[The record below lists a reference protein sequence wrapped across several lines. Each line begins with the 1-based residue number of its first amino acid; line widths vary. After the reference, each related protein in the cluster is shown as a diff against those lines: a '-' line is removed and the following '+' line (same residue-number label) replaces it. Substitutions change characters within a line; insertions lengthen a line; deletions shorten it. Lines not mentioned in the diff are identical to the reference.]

1 METKKEEISQLVESL
16 GNEPKE
22 RENIPDFMEWM
33 NQANPMTDKKPTQTG
48 KKGCKSGKCGNNK
61 KTFIIVGVILFF
73 VMWAGYGIFNFIEN
87 LFK

>member
-16 GNEPKE
+16 GNDPKE
-22 RENIPDFMEWM
+22 RKNIPDFMEWM
-33 NQANPMTDKKPTQTG
+33 NQANPMTDKTSTQID

-61 KTFIIVGVILFF
+61 KTFIIVGIILFF